1 MLSELF
7 RGAFVQPEPLYNQGP
22 PPVDSI
28 PELAELHQPL
38 VVGRGKKRDTDE
50 GAHHSPAAHTY
61 QEKTEAEMM
70 QMVMEVPLEG
80 EDGGWDRAM
89 DI

>member
-1 MLSELF
+1 M
-7 RGAFVQPEPLYNQGP
+7 QPEPLDNQGP

-28 PELAELHQPL
+28 PELVELHQPP
-38 VVGRGKKRDTDE
+38 VVGRKKKDKE
-50 GAHHSPAAHTY
+50 EEAHHSPAAHTY
-61 QEKTEAEMM
+61 QEKSEAEMM
-70 QMVMEVPLEG
+70 QMLMDVPLEG

>member
-28 PELAELHQPL
+28 PELVELHQPP
-38 VVGRGKKRDTDE
+38 VVGRKKKDKE
-50 GAHHSPAAHTY
+50 EEAHHSPAAHTY
-61 QEKTEAEMM
+61 QEKSEAEMM
-70 QMVMEVPLEG
+70 QMLMDVPLEG

>member
-1 MLSELF
+1 M
-7 RGAFVQPEPLYNQGP
+7 QPEPLYNQGP

-28 PELAELHQPL
+28 PELVELHQPP
-38 VVGRGKKRDTDE
+38 VVGRKKKDKE
-50 GAHHSPAAHTY
+50 EEAHHSPAAHTY

-70 QMVMEVPLEG
+70 QMLMDVPLEG

>member
-1 MLSELF
+1 M
-7 RGAFVQPEPLYNQGP
+7 QPEPLYNQGP

-28 PELAELHQPL
+28 PELVELHQPP
-38 VVGRGKKRDTDE
+38 VVGRKKRDKE
-50 GAHHSPAAHTY
+50 EEAHPSPAAHTY
-61 QEKTEAEMM
+61 QEKSEAEMM
-70 QMVMEVPLEG
+70 QMLMDVPLEG